1 MFRTLLF
8 CIFILHFVNHGHLLF
23 CFSPVAAGGRRAA
36 PAAAPGVRRSFLL
49 RFAQQP
55 PKQTAAKQTNNKI
68 NQIEEIKEPEG
79 PAEPWIDPLPPAYEH
94 PAEDYLVVP
103 NSRRYCEGSSILK
116 AASAANNFAAEED
129 PPNRVRQPKALLCA
143 GNPTDWA
150 REEGVATFLRKGLAA
165 VQINPKIRKKRT
177 KKTGNGSVTQDDLF
191 DSVPRGTLV
200 VAELKEL
207 K

>member
-1 MFRTLLF
+1 MSPTSLLF
-8 CIFILHFVNHGHLLF
+8 IFFVNYGYLLF
-23 CFSPVAAGGRRAA
+23 RFFPVAAGGRRAA
-36 PAAAPGVRRSFLL
+36 AAAAPGVRRSFLL

-55 PKQTAAKQTNNKI
+55 PKETAAQQLNNKI
-68 NQIEEIKEPEG
+68 NEIEETEPTEG
-79 PAEPWIDPLPPAYEH
+79 PGEPWIDPLPPAYEY

-116 AASAANNFAAEED
+116 ATSAASNFAAEED

-165 VQINPKIRKKRT
+165 VQINPKIRKKRKE
-177 KKTGNGSVTQDDLF
+177 KKGNGSVTQDDLF

-207 K
+207 N